1 MGMQIDLSK
10 FLTAQKIKDYI
21 KTSPAQPR
29 VITSQLYSKDVDTY
43 DSPVY
48 PYAEIKE
55 VTGNVPLVLRGG
67 EPINV
72 AGDGATFNYIEVQPI
87 NIAETLNP
95 VEIVNM
101 KALGDT
107 AVEKIIKQK
116 ITKFRKI
123 ILDTIEALAAQSLQG
138 KISYQIKTQ
147 TGIDTFEVVFGQV
160 ADLTPDSKPSTV
172 KDLYNLLV
180 DMEGKLQENGY
191 GQNIQIFAGKKAYA
205 KILDMAMS
213 YTGKTVYMEQKDG
226 GLYIGNYF
234 IKPITTGYKDKN
246 GNFVKA
252 IKDEQI
258 KMIDKS
264 APFRLRYL
272 AIDDFRAN
280 LKAMP
285 LFVAQEKEGKYIK
298 LEAQSKPFLIPV
310 TDAIVDATIA

>member
-21 KTSPAQPR
+21 KTTPVQPR

-116 ITKFRKI
+116 ITKFRRI
-123 ILDTIEALAAQSLQG
+123 VLDTIEALAAQSLQG
-138 KISYQIKTQ
+138 RISYQIKTQ

-191 GQNIQIFAGKKAYA
+191 GQNIQVFAGKKAYA

>member
-21 KTSPAQPR
+21 KTSPAQLR

-48 PYAEIKE
+48 TYAEIKE
-55 VTGNVPLVLRGG
+55 VTGNVLLVLRGG

-101 KALGDT
+101 KVLGDT

>member
-10 FLTAQKIKDYI
+10 FLTPQKIKDYI
-21 KTSPAQPR
+21 KTSPYKPKI
-29 VITSQLYSKDVDTY
+29 ITTEFYSRDVDTY
-43 DSPVY
+43 ESAVY

-67 EPINV
+67 EPVNV
-72 AGDGATFNYIEVQPI
+72 AGDSATYNFIEVQPI
-87 NIAETLNP
+87 DISETLNP
-95 VEIVNM
+95 VDIVNM

-107 AVEKIIKQK
+107 AVEKIVRQK
-116 ITKFRKI
+116 VQKFHKI
-123 ILDTIEALAAQSLQG
+123 VLDTVEALAAQTLSG

-147 TGIDTFEVVFGQV
+147 AGLDLYEVNFGTI
-160 ADLTPDSKPSTV
+160 ADITPSTLPTSL

-191 GQNIQIFAGKKAYA
+191 GQSVKVYAGKKAYA
-205 KILDMAMS
+205 KILEIALS
-213 YTGKTVYMEQKDG
+213 YTGKAIKVEEKDG
-226 GLYIGNYF
+226 GLYLGNYF
-234 IKPITTGYKDKN
+234 IKPITTGYKDKD
-246 GNFVKA
+246 GNFVRA
-252 IKDEQI
+252 IPDKKI

-285 LFVAQEKEGKYIK
+285 LFVAQKPEGKTIE
-298 LEAQSKPFLIPV
+298 LEGQSKPFLIPV
-310 TDAIVDATIA
+310 TDAIVDATIT

>member
-10 FLTAQKIKDYI
+10 FLNPRKIKDYI
-21 KTSPAQPR
+21 KSSPVQPR
-29 VITSQLYSKDVDTY
+29 TITLELYSRDVDTY

-48 PYAEIKE
+48 PYAEIQE

-67 EPINV
+67 EAVNV
-72 AGDGATFNYIEVQPI
+72 AGDAATYNFIEVQPI
-87 NIAETLNP
+87 DIKETLNP
-95 VEIVNM
+95 VDILNM
-101 KALGDT
+101 KALGD
-107 AVEKIIKQK
+107 ASVEKIIKQK
-116 ITKFRKI
+116 INKFRRI
-123 ILDTIEALAAQSLQG
+123 VLDTIEALAAQSISG

-147 TGIDTFEVVFGQV
+147 TGLDTFDVMFG
-160 ADLTPDSKPSTV
+160 TV
-172 KDLYNLLV
+172 KDLSPATAPASLKDLYKLLV
-180 DMEGKLQENGY
+180 DMESAVQEKGY
-191 GQNIQIFAGKKAYA
+191 GQKIKIYAGKTAFA
-205 KILDMAMS
+205 QILDMAMS
-213 YTGKTVYMEQKDG
+213 YTGKTIYVEQKDG

-234 IKPITTGYKDKN
+234 VKPVTSGYKDKN

-252 IKDEQI
+252 IPDTKI
-258 KMIDKS
+258 KMIDTA

-285 LFVAQEKEGKYIK
+285 LFVAQKNDGKTIE